1 MKICVLIPSYNE
13 ARAIGI
19 LVRAL
24 KDRGLTV
31 YVVDDGSIDHTAA
44 IAESNGAIVIKEKK
58 NKGKG
63 VALRE
68 GFKRVLKEDF
78 EAVIIL
84 DGDGQHKVD
93 DIDNFLKKMK
103 ETDAGVVIGNRMNDT
118 SLMPYIRIQ
127 TNRFMSWLL
136 SKVSG
141 QHVPDSQCGFRLI
154 KREVLQKI
162 DLKSNKF
169 EIESELIIK
178 TASAGFKIESVPIK
192 TVYEDEKSKIN
203 PIKDTIRFIAFIIR
217 TLYADRRKNA

>member
-19 LVRAL
+19 LTRAL
-24 KDRGLTV
+24 KERGLTV
-31 YVVDDGSIDHTAA
+31 YVVDDGSIDHTAY
-44 IAESNGAIVIKEKK
+44 IAQSNGAIVTIQEE
-58 NKGKG
+58 NEGKG
-63 VALRE
+63 AALRK
-68 GFKRVLKEDF
+68 GFRRILKEDF
-78 EAVIIL
+78 AAVIIL

-93 DIDNFLKKMK
+93 DINNFIKKME
-103 ETDAGVVIGNRMNDT
+103 ETGAGVVIGNRMNET
-118 SLMPYIRIQ
+118 SRMPYIRIQ

-141 QHVPDSQCGFRLI
+141 QYIPDSQCGFRLI

-162 DLKSNKF
+162 DLRSDRF

-178 TASAGFKIESVPIK
+178 AAAAGFEIESVPIK

-203 PIKDTIRFIAFIIR
+203 PIKDTIRFIAFMIR
-217 TLYADRRKNA
+217 TLFADRRKNA